1 MLTDRA
7 CRSAK
12 PKDRAYKLADAKGL
26 YLYVT
31 PTGFR
36 SWRWKYRFAG
46 IEKRLT
52 FGAYPEVSLAK
63 ARQKRDEAAG

>member
-1 MLTDRA
+1 MLTDKA
-7 CRSAK
+7 CRQAK
-12 PKDRAYKLADAKGL
+12 GVEKPYKLSDARGL

-46 IEKRLT
+46 KEKRLT
-52 FGAYPEVSLAK
+52 FGPYPDITLAK
-63 ARQKRDEAAG
+63 AREQRDDAA